1 LVPTAAEVAVLFN
14 PKSPE
19 AETVSRDVEAAAHA
33 IGLQIHVLTASTE
46 SDIDAAFASLVQRH
60 IGAVVVG
67 TDPFFTLHRDR
78 LLALAARHSIAAIY
92 DTREYA
98 EAGGLMSYG
107 TNIPDAYRQLG
118 VYPGRVLKGEKPAD
132 LPVQQPTRF
141 ELVINLKAAK
151 ALGLT
156 VPLTLQVAADE
167 VIE

>member
-1 LVPTAAEVAVLFN
+1 MATEVAVLFN

-33 IGLQIHVLTASTE
+33 IGLQTHVLTASSE
-46 SDIDAAFASLVQRH
+46 SDIDAAFVNFVQLR
-60 IGAVVVG
+60 ICAVVVA
-67 TDPFFTLHRDR
+67 TDPFFTLHRDQ
-78 LLALAARHSIAAIY
+78 LLTLTARHRIAAIY
-92 DTREYA
+92 DTREYVD
-98 EAGGLMSYG
+98 AGGLMSYG

-118 VYPGRVLKGEKPAD
+118 VYAGRVLKGEKPAD

-141 ELVINLKAAK
+141 ELVINLKTAQ

-156 VPLTLQVAADE
+156 VPRSMLALADE